1 MLTSIIVLSVGMV
14 KKLISGGVFMKKQGV
29 FKALVTMVLALAIV
43 AGAFVFYSKQVSAA
57 DLFYEATVKSKALK
71 SAKANMTL
79 YVNGTKLSKK
89 GFTVY
94 GEIKGREE
102 SIIYLPAKALA
113 TAAGL
118 TYKENGKKVT
128 ITAGN
133 VQLKFTRGKN
143 SYVFTVTNA
152 DGSKDK
158 VTYKYGISC
167 KKSKQVYVPCDIVVR
182 FSELLNLD
190 FDCSLEGKKFSI
202 TLLPGGKKD
211 DVGDSD
217 QSVSADEYEA
227 ALQYIE
233 ELVTEHPPVT
243 KQNLYE
249 CMIEDG
255 FDKNVAVKAL
265 EASFVEL
272 DEQGVRAAIAS
283 DRQLSVFLDT
293 EDLIQEY
300 IARYMDELTIIDVA
314 VP

>member
-1 MLTSIIVLSVGMV
+1 
-14 KKLISGGVFMKKQGV
+14 MKKQSV

-43 AGAFVFYSKQVSAA
+43 AGTFIVSSKQANAA
-57 DLFYEATVKSKALK
+57 DLFYEATVKSKTLK
-71 SAKANMTL
+71 NAKANMTL

-102 SIIYLPAKALA
+102 SIIYLPSKALA

-118 TYKENGKKVT
+118 AYKQSGKKVT

-167 KKSKQVYVPCDIVVR
+167 QKSKQVYIPCDIVVR
-182 FSELLNLD
+182 FSELLNLN
-190 FDCSLEGKKFSI
+190 FDCTLEGKKFSI
-202 TLLPGGKKD
+202 TLLPGGTAD
-211 DVGDSD
+211 NAAAGDGSLET
-217 QSVSADEYEA
+217 AI
-227 ALQYIE
+227 QYVVDLIT
-233 ELVTEHPPVT
+233 VFPPIT

-249 CMIEDG
+249 LMIEDG
-255 FDKNVAVKAL
+255 FDKSIAVKAL
-265 EASFVEL
+265 EASYIEL
-272 DEQGVRAAIAS
+272 DEQGVRDAIARDS
-283 DRQLSVFLDT
+283 HLRVEFDT
-293 EDLIQEY
+293 EELIQNY
-300 IARYMDELTIIDVA
+300 IVRYMDELTIKDV
-314 VP
+314 